1 MERRKK
7 EDRVRD
13 MYEECIRSMKGRLR
27 ELEGENRQLK
37 EELGKMGKEMEVVK
51 SCKEILENNY
61 HEDF

>member
-1 MERRKK
+1 
-7 EDRVRD
+7 
-13 MYEECIRSMKGRLR
+13 MYEECIRSMKARLR

-37 EELGKMGKEMEVVK
+37 EDMGKMGKEMEVVK